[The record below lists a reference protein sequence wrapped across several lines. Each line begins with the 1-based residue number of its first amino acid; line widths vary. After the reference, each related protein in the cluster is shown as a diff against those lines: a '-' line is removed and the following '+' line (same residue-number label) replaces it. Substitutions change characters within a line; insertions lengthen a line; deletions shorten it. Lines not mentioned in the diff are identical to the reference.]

1 MHGKPEMQI
10 PTTPTM
16 YSYINYAHV
25 AQQHISLL
33 TLSQLYRYVSLPSRE
48 KIVYVLT
55 EPTIHTILLPIS

>member
-1 MHGKPEMQI
+1 MQI

-16 YSYINYAHV
+16 YTYINYAHV
-25 AQQHISLL
+25 VQQHNISLL